1 MTKEYPSEW
10 LKENF
15 DIVLD
20 TEDECKR
27 KVYKL
32 MSDNNWSLRYAANYY
47 LWELSNYMIEKMS
60 LKGLTHDLKLIFT
73 EEIAK

>member
-47 LWELSNYMIEKMS
+47 LWELSDYIIEKIS

-73 EEIAK
+73 EEIIK

>member
-27 KVYKL
+27 EVYKL

>member
-1 MTKEYPSEW
+1 MNKGYSPEW

-47 LWELSNYMIEKMS
+47 LWELSNYMIEKIS

-73 EEIAK
+73 EEIVK